1 MLDSYTYP
9 GTNVLRNVLGI
20 QDRQMLDD
28 AEADYV
34 SLRLRELAENPLEGD
49 YDVEHLTEMHK
60 YIFQD
65 IYEWAGKI
73 RTINMEKE
81 EPALGG
87 LSIEY
92 SDKTKIE
99 NDLSEALKRM
109 VSRSW
114 ADLSLDDKVKC
125 FSEDL
130 AAVWKI
136 HGFREGNTRLAVTF
150 CCQFIEAQGIP
161 IDRTIFEKHSTYVR
175 TALVAYSAVF
185 HDLGDLSKKEY
196 LERIIRDSLD
206 RVATL
211 DNDKQEKAEKIT

>member
-1 MLDSYTYP
+1 MIDPYVYP
-9 GTNVLRNVLGI
+9 GTDILKNVLGI
-20 QDRQMLDD
+20 QDKQTLDN

-34 SLRLRELAENPLEGD
+34 SLRLRELAESPLEGD
-49 YDVEHLTEMHK
+49 YDFNHLAEMHR
-60 YIFQD
+60 YMFQD

-73 RTINMEKE
+73 RTINIEKE

-99 NDLSEALKRM
+99 GDLSKALNKM

-114 ADLSLDDKVKC
+114 ANMSLDDRVKC

-130 AAVWKI
+130 STVWKT

-150 CCQFIEAQGIP
+150 CCQFIEAQRIP
-161 IDRTIFEKHSTYVR
+161 IDRTIFEKNSAYVR

-196 LERIIRDSLD
+196 LERIIRDSLKNAMTSD
-206 RVATL
+206 
-211 DNDKQEKAEKIT
+211 EK

>member
-1 MLDSYTYP
+1 MLDPYVYP
-9 GTNVLRNVLGI
+9 GTNILRNILGI
-20 QDRQMLDD
+20 QERQMLDD

-34 SLRLRELAENPLEGD
+34 SLRLRELAENPLEGS
-49 YDVEHLTEMHK
+49 YDVDHLAKMHK

-73 RTINMEKE
+73 RTINIEKE

-92 SDKTKIE
+92 SDIIKIE
-99 NDLSEALKRM
+99 SDLSDALKKM
-109 VSRSW
+109 ISRSW
-114 ADLSLDDKVKC
+114 ASLSLDDRVKC

-130 AAVWKI
+130 AAVWKV

-150 CCQFIEAQGIP
+150 CCQFIEAQGIS

-196 LERIIRDSLD
+196 LERIIRDSL
-206 RVATL
+206 AHAKTL
-211 DNDKQEKAEKIT
+211 CKE

>member
-1 MLDSYTYP
+1 MLDPYVYP
-9 GTNVLRNVLGI
+9 GTNILKNVLGI

-34 SLRLRELAENPLEGD
+34 SLRLRELVENPLEGD
-49 YDVEHLTEMHK
+49 YDVSHLTEMHK

-73 RTINMEKE
+73 RTIDIEKE

-92 SDKTKIE
+92 SDNAKIE
-99 NDLSEALKRM
+99 GDLSKALAKM
-109 VSRSW
+109 VSRPW
-114 ADLSLDDKVKC
+114 ASLSLNDRVKY

-130 AAVWKI
+130 AAVWKV

-161 IDRTIFEKHSTYVR
+161 IDRTIFEKHSAYVR

-185 HDLGDLSKKEY
+185 HDLGDLSQKEY
-196 LERIIRDSLD
+196 LERIIEDSLE
-206 RVATL
+206 RAMTL
-211 DNDKQEKAEKIT
+211 DKE